1 MTIQFGVEFECKG
14 LTVNEARDAM
24 EAAGVDFYNNAGLLG
39 YHTRVPSNYWK
50 AERDGS
56 LGEEATESRKGYM
69 EIISPIL
76 TGENGVRIMKK
87 VARELTRRGG
97 KVDNLCG
104 THVTVGV
111 NNSARWARFSDARK
125 IEAGVTM
132 QRIYAHFANVF
143 DAISPD
149 CRQMDNSSWCNR
161 PVPGS
166 HFTGHLARY
175 QAVNLTAWVLY
186 GRVEFRQPGFTLNG
200 NKVALWLKLANAMT
214 SAAIN
219 ENHKS
224 HSLILNDM
232 PQTIDGIVDYL
243 NLGEPTRRALVKRVE
258 EVLAL
263 GTTRGRA
270 ALYNSIR
277 RAVLMNYTSCI
288 SCGCVIT
295 NPLPTQNLCVRCD

>member
-50 AERDGS
+50 AERDSS
-56 LGEEATESRKGYM
+56 LGANATETSKGYM

-149 CRQMDNSSWCNR
+149 CRQMDNSSWCSR

-166 HFTGHLARY
+166 NFSDRY